1 MRDDPRSAEVN
12 AGPPSHR
19 AASRWAFAGSNVRR
33 HVFRIPRSPFRLI
46 LILQAE
52 PPLGHPSALR
62 HYSAVAPTSF
72 TIFAQKPVWFL
83 RKVANSS
90 GDLLVTISAPPFA
103 MRLTTS
109 GSSMVL
115 IITA

>member
-1 MRDDPRSAEVN
+1 MTPAVRKSMQVPRPTALHRGGRSRAQTCAGTFFEFPAHPSA
-12 AGPPSHR
+12 
-19 AASRWAFAGSNVRR
+19 
-33 HVFRIPRSPFRLI
+33 I
-46 LILQAE
+46 ILQAE

-72 TIFAQKPVWFL
+72 TIFAQNSVWFL

-109 GSSMVL
+109 GSSIVL